1 MNSTHSS
8 STKIID
14 MASRERMASPVADVR
29 IGHNNPP
36 ADLDMARAYRWAI
49 CKSEL
54 SPTASLI
61 AHTIGVLF
69 DDTGS
74 PVWPSIRWISEH
86 SRIPIGTVKYYM
98 PEVRGWRDL
107 AVGKARGRRGNTYKV
122 NVDVDMV
129 RAEYAAWEEDRCR
142 LAGQPSYPSDKAAG
156 QSAYPPKPQNA
167 VAGQSSYPPTPS
179 RITNSENPPVAG
191 QQNPVAG
198 QPGLSATKTKK
209 ESKQASDHKNG
220 STVAPLSDDAD
231 WTKQKLEPFGL
242 SGLKWAQRLKVFLK
256 CDLEEAVGEMDM
268 LSDRHGPLNV
278 VDAIQDVL
286 DVTDIRTTPK
296 KVLRSY
302 VTSNTNKHGR
312 RLMPKEM
319 VESKIRILPMSERCF
334 K

>member
-1 MNSTHSS
+1 MRSTHP
-8 STKIID
+8 STSEIID
-14 MASRERMASPVADVR
+14 ITTRERMAALADDVR

-129 RAEYAAWEEDRCR
+129 RADYAAWEEYRCR
-142 LAGQPSYPSDKAAG
+142 LAG
-156 QSAYPPKPQNA
+156 QSAYPPKSQNA
-167 VAGQSSYPPTPS
+167 VAGQTSYPARRS
-179 RITNSENPPVAG
+179 RITNSENPLVAG

-231 WTKQKLEPFGL
+231 WTKQKLEPFGP
-242 SGLKWAQRLKVFLK
+242 SGMKWAQRLKVFLK